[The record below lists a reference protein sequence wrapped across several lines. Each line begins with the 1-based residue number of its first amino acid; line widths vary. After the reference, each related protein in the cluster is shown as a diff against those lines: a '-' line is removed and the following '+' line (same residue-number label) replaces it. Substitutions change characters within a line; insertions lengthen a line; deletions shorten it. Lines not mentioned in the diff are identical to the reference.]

1 MRVGGEK
8 PFTAIISVTN
18 EKNEIRVCNFVATKS
33 HSQFEMALK
42 DVNNSLNLYG
52 HPQPSLFYTD
62 NISDKKFLEDCFPSL
77 HRGVTPVEKH
87 GHLEE
92 FIIPP
97 DVPIFVKNNPNA
109 INDAMRTI
117 LDDIPQDQGSIVV
130 GFDSEWN
137 VDVSAQ
143 GRVTRRGRTAIIQIA
158 YENRIYILQVNS
170 SINYA
175 CIGTKINLNLG
186 CGHACSK

>member
-8 PFTAIISVTN
+8 PFTAIITITN
-18 EKNEIRVCNFVATKS
+18 EKNEIRVCNFVVTKS

-42 DVNNSLNLYG
+42 DVNNSLKLYG

-77 HRGVTPVEKH
+77 PHGVTPVEKL
-87 GHLEE
+87 GHLKE
-92 FIIPP
+92 FIIPS
-97 DVPIFVKNNPNA
+97 DIPILVKNNTNA

-143 GRVTRRGRTAIIQIA
+143 GRVTHRGRTAIIQIA
-158 YENRIYILQVNS
+158 YENRVYILQVNFQS
-170 SINYA
+170 MLI
-175 CIGTKINLNLG
+175 ILELT
-186 CGHACSK
+186 

>member
-8 PFTAIISVTN
+8 SFTAIITVRN
-18 EKNEIRVCNFVATKS
+18 ERNEICACNFVATKS

-42 DVNNSLNLYG
+42 DVNNSLKLYG

-77 HRGVTPVEKH
+77 RRGVTPVEKH

-92 FIIPP
+92 FIIPSNI
-97 DVPIFVKNNPNA
+97 PILVKNNTNA

-117 LDDIPQDQGSIVV
+117 LDDIPL
-130 GFDSEWN
+130 DS
-137 VDVSAQ
+137 D
-143 GRVTRRGRTAIIQIA
+143 
-158 YENRIYILQVNS
+158 
-170 SINYA
+170 
-175 CIGTKINLNLG
+175 
-186 CGHACSK
+186 SKG